1 MKVQNWDRWHR
12 EKDAVSD
19 VMDRFSQACQVN
31 GNTNYAYEAGW
42 WSSMTRR
49 LLMEIPRAQRER
61 ELRSLEDQIKKME
74 AQQIVSALINKG

>member
-1 MKVQNWDRWHR
+1 MKVQNWDRWHQ

-19 VMDRFSQACQVN
+19 VMDRFSQVCQVN
-31 GNTNYAYEAGW
+31 GKTNYAYEAGW

-61 ELRSLEDQIKKME
+61 EIRSLEDQIRQME
-74 AQQIVSALINKG
+74 ARRIVQTLMRE

>member
-1 MKVQNWDRWHR
+1 MKVQNWDRWHK

-19 VMDRFSQACQVN
+19 VMDRFSQVCQVN

-61 ELRSLEDQIKKME
+61 ELRSLEDQIRQME
-74 AQQIVSALINKG
+74 ARRIVQTLMRE

>member
-12 EKDAVSD
+12 EKDTVSD
-19 VMDRFSQACQVN
+19 TVDRFSRACQVN

-42 WSSMTRR
+42 WSSMTKR
-49 LLMEIPRAQRER
+49 LLMEVPRAQRER

-74 AQQIVSALINKG
+74 AQQIMTTLMRG

>member
-1 MKVQNWDRWHR
+1 MKVQNWDRWHQ

-19 VMDRFSQACQVN
+19 VMDRFSQTCQVD
-31 GNTNYAYEAGW
+31 GKTNYAYEAGW

-61 ELRSLEDQIKKME
+61 EISSLEDQIRQME
-74 AQQIVSALINKG
+74 ARRIVQTLMRE

>member
-1 MKVQNWDRWHR
+1 MKVQNWDRWHE

-19 VMDRFSQACQVN
+19 VMDRFSRVCQVN

-42 WSSMTRR
+42 WSSMTKR

-61 ELRSLEDQIKKME
+61 ELRSLEDQIRQME
-74 AQQIVSALINKG
+74 ARQIMTTLMRG

>member
-1 MKVQNWDRWHR
+1 MKVQNWDRWHK

-19 VMDRFSQACQVN
+19 VMDRFSQMCQVD
-31 GNTNYAYEAGW
+31 GKTNYAYEAGW

-49 LLMEIPRAQRER
+49 LLMEIPRTQRER

>member
-1 MKVQNWDRWHR
+1 MKVQNWDRWHK

-19 VMDRFSQACQVN
+19 VMDRFSQVCQVN

-42 WSSMTRR
+42 WSSMTKR

-61 ELRSLEDQIKKME
+61 ELRSLEDQIRQME
-74 AQQIVSALINKG
+74 ARRIVQTLMRE